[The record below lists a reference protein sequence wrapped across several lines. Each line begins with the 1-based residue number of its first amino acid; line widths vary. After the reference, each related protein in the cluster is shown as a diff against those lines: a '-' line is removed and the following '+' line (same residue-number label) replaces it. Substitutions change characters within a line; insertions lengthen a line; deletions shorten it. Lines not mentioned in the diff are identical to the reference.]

1 MHPTTPTAAVL
12 SVSGHNWPVSV
23 GKNLPENRK
32 CGSFSLS
39 ISRDNWTVLR
49 DLRVEHVAR
58 NEHYL
63 VMDADRSMSLRGC
76 QTSVKYVGRKNYLKE
91 FLKNFYSK
99 FPLTQI
105 INFLLFVDPF
115 Q

>member
-1 MHPTTPTAAVL
+1 MHPTAPTAAVL

-63 VMDADRSMSLRGC
+63 VMDADRSMSLRRC
-76 QTSVKYVGRKNYLKE
+76 QTSVKYIEEKTILGD
-91 FLKNFYSK
+91 FLRIF
-99 FPLTQI
+99 F
-105 INFLLFVDPF
+105 
-115 Q
+115 

>member
-1 MHPTTPTAAVL
+1 MHPTPTAAVL
-12 SVSGHNWPVSV
+12 SVNSHNWPVYA

-32 CGSFSLS
+32 WGSFSLS

-63 VMDADRSMSLRGC
+63 VMDADSSLSLRGC
-76 QTSVKYVGRKNYLKE
+76 QTSVKYIERTKQFGG
-91 FLKNFYSK
+91 FFKNFKASFDSDLALSK
-99 FPLTQI
+99 S
-105 INFLLFVDPF
+105 VC
-115 Q
+115 